1 MRNEGQRPGNDPPLA
16 HHPSSDTT
24 LVIGLGNPLRGD
36 DGVGSRIIE
45 ELEGLELPDGVM
57 VVEGGTAGLGLIG
70 LMEGYQR
77 VIVVDAAD
85 MGHPPGRVV
94 RFTPPEVQLKTVEP
108 ALSPHEIGL
117 WEVLALA
124 ETLEVIPAEVV
135 IIGIQPSRLGEGAEL
150 SPEVERAIP
159 QAIRTV
165 LNELDAVGRFT
176 TLNRQRHVTNKQEE
190 RKHG

>member
-1 MRNEGQRPGNDPPLA
+1 MRNEGQGPGNDPGLA
-16 HHPSSDTT
+16 RRPSSEVT

-36 DGVGSRIIE
+36 DAVGVRIIE
-45 ELEGLELPDGVM
+45 ELEKLELPDGVM
-57 VVEGGTAGLGLIG
+57 VVEGGMAGLGLIG

-94 RFTPPEVQLKTVEP
+94 KFTPSEVQLKTTES

-117 WEVLALA
+117 WEALALA
-124 ETLEVIPAEVV
+124 KTLEVTPAEVV

-159 QAIRTV
+159 QAVRTI
-165 LNELDAVGRFT
+165 LDELDTGGSFT
-176 TLNRQRHVTNKQEE
+176 TSN
-190 RKHG
+190 